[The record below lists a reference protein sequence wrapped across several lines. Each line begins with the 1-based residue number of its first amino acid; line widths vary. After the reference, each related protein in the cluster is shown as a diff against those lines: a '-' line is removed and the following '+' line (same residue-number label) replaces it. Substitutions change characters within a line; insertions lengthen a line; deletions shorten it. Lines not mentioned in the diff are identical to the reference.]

1 LPNAIGLE
9 KLPGTRL
16 SEQVYNAIR
25 LAILEESLE
34 AGQTLCI
41 EDLAAELGVS
51 TTPVREALARLA
63 ANGLVTLERN
73 RKPIVASISVD
84 EIIQIYM
91 MRRLL
96 EPYYAHR
103 RAYKIS
109 RDPFAKKAISLL
121 RDDILELVALCS
133 GIKSEAPTA
142 MYAAHLTLDRRLQ
155 ELILPGDRGD
165 MLGKIAS
172 VINNYVYR
180 LRLFS
185 KKASGADRTK
195 RILTVCQEHVRII
208 DALLDGDATSIERSI
223 LDHLTHSEERSLQA
237 MEAESRQPEVD

>member
-1 LPNAIGLE
+1 MSNAIGLE

-16 SEQVYNAIR
+16 SEQVHNAIR

-63 ANGLVTLERN
+63 ANGLVTLARN
-73 RKPIVASISVD
+73 RKPVVASISVD
-84 EIIQIYM
+84 EIVQIYM

-103 RAYKIS
+103 RAYEIG
-109 RDPFAKKAISLL
+109 RDPLAREAISSL
-121 RDDILELVALCS
+121 RDDILEFVDLCS
-133 GIKSEAPTA
+133 GIRSRAPTTI
-142 MYAAHLTLDRRLQ
+142 YAAHLALDRRLQ
-155 ELILPGDRGD
+155 ELILPSDGGDV
-165 MLGKIAS
+165 LGKLAN

-185 KKASGADRTK
+185 KNASGADRTK
-195 RILTVCQEHVRII
+195 RILTVCQEHIRIT

-237 MEAESRQPEVD
+237 METESSQAGVD